1 MKKSFMILAVLAMSA
16 LAMVS
21 CKKDNENP
29 IDDGTFGGGATEYPG
44 LCFTAEKDTSS
55 VSMNNCNL
63 DRNFEYLIPGEDW
76 TTFTPGSTT
85 ITLLKKGDKVYFR
98 GDNANGL
105 NDDND
110 NYYFVMTGEI
120 AASGNIMSLIDTTCS
135 ATAIPNNY
143 CFSNLFQS
151 CKSLTSAPE
160 LPATSLMQGCYAMMF
175 YGCKKLSS
183 APELPATTLAPLCY
197 EGMFIGCN
205 SLCSAPELPATT
217 LEIGCYNYMFQNCI
231 NLNRIKVHFTD
242 WNIIDSDEFSIPS
255 YTFVW
260 FANVPSGGT
269 FYCPT
274 ALPKIYSS
282 EIYLFHG
289 CTIPNGWTVETF

>member
-63 DRNFEYLIPGEDW
+63 GRNFEYLIPGEDW

-135 ATAIPNNY
+135 ATAIPNDC
-143 CFSNLFQS
+143 CFSNLFDGCTS
-151 CKSLTSAPE
+151 LTSAPELPATTLTANCYRLMFYGCTSLTSAPE
-160 LPATSLMQGCYAMMF
+160 LPATSLATGCYGFMF
-175 YGCKKLSS
+175 GGC
-183 APELPATTLAPLCY
+183 T
-197 EGMFIGCN
+197 
-205 SLCSAPELPATT
+205 SLKE
-217 LEIGCYNYMFQNCI
+217 
-231 NLNRIKVHFTD
+231 IKVNFTD
-242 WNIIDSDEFSIPS
+242 WKIIENSISFSLLGTECSLPMPE
-255 YTFVW
+255 YTALWVHG
-260 FANVPSGGT
+260 VPGGGT
-269 FYCPT
+269 FRCPA
-274 ALPKIYSS
+274 ALPQVYSQQLCQVS
-282 EIYLFHG
+282 VIIEETYTYLMSSFLG
-289 CTIPNGWTVETF
+289 SAIPDGWTVETF